1 MYDEVGSAEAYELW
15 QGRAEFPS
23 GAQDFAAVESKVEE
37 QAEAAWSEALKNQ
50 LAAKKHRQLLGS
62 PGRL

>member
-1 MYDEVGSAEAYELW
+1 MSCGKGVLLS
-15 QGRAEFPS
+15 FPAHS
-23 GAQDFAAVESKVEE
+23 KDFAAVESKVEE

-62 PGRL
+62 

>member
-1 MYDEVGSAEAYELW
+1 M
-15 QGRAEFPS
+15 
-23 GAQDFAAVESKVEE
+23 ESKVEE

-62 PGRL
+62 SGRLMVEVVPIVPPGCLTCLTLGLF